1 MIYVTGDMHGN
12 ITRLDDKSITS
23 LKRGDYL
30 IVCGD
35 WGFIWDGNRQESKV
49 LNYLSRQRFTMLFV
63 DGCHENFDRLY
74 KYPVS
79 EWHGGKVRCITPNVY
94 HLCRGQ
100 VFELEGN
107 TIFTMGGGCSQ
118 DIELRQQRGTRWWP
132 EETATPEEMSEAVD
146 NLFAHGLT
154 VDYLITHECPTKTKD
169 LLLPDRFDNFNAM
182 TAFFD
187 EVSRQITYKHWF
199 FGCMHR
205 DVHLSSQQTALFER
219 VVPLAV
225 PGSRAANRSGQPE

>member
-1 MIYVTGDMHGN
+1 MIYVTGDMHGSIN
-12 ITRLDDKSITS
+12 RLDDKAITS

-79 EWHGGKVRCITPNVY
+79 EWNGGKVRCITPNVY

-107 TIFTMGGGCSQ
+107 TIFTMGGGYSQ

-154 VDYLITHECPTKTKD
+154 VDYVITHECPTKTKD
-169 LLLPDRFDNFNAM
+169 LLLPDRADNFNAM

-199 FGCMHR
+199 FGCLHK

-219 VVPLAV
+219 VVPLSV
-225 PGSRAANRSGQPE
+225 PGRRTGKAE